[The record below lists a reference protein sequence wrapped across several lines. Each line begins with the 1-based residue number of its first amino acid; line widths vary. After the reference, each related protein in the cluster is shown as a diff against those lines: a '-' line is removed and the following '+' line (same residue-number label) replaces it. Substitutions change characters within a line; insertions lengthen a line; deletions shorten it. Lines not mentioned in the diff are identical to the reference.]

1 MLPFAGCHIGGQE
14 RLITFRETEQ
24 VHVSDR
30 NAMTVGVVTSLV
42 QAVAAHL
49 EAYDRLPVGAPM
61 RAYHGDRA
69 LHYWTLYCE
78 HGRGEVLP

>member
-1 MLPFAGCHIGGQE
+1 
-14 RLITFRETEQ
+14 
-24 VHVSDR
+24 
-30 NAMTVGVVTSLV
+30 MTVGVVASLV